1 MPMPEVSEHLSEDL
15 YEGESRVGR
24 VSVDITVDVTRRGNV
39 TDVAGPAL
47 ERAVASFKRE
57 VQAIQDELDEEGEV
71 DADA

>member
-1 MPMPEVSEHLSEDL
+1 MTEVSEHLSEDL

-24 VSVDITVDVTRRGNV
+24 VSVDITVDVTRRENV

-47 ERAVASFKRE
+47 KRAAASFKRE

>member
-1 MPMPEVSEHLSEDL
+1 MPMPEVSEHLSEEL

-24 VSVDITVDVTRRGNV
+24 VSVDVTVDVTRCENV

-71 DADA
+71 DADV

>member
-1 MPMPEVSEHLSEDL
+1 MPEVSEHLSEEL

-24 VSVDITVDVTRRGNV
+24 VSVDVTVDVTRCENV

-71 DADA
+71 DADV